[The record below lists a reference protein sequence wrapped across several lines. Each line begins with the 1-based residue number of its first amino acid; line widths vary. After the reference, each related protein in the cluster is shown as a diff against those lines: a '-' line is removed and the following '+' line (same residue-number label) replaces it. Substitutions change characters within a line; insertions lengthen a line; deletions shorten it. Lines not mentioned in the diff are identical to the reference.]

1 MHQGLSNFHNGQA
14 FLGGFG
20 AFAQTFVWAF
30 YSYGGVELVSLA
42 AGETA
47 KPHKTVPR
55 AIKATFFRI
64 VVFYI
69 LAVLTIGLC
78 INNTDETLLNAA
90 YGACIFYYWCSFRVL
105 PLFFDKCFRLSHRW
119 SFWTT
124 YSSQQRRVKL
134 LRKQRV
140 HTISRDIVQL
150 IFLLGSTFTLE

>member
-1 MHQGLSNFHNGQA
+1 MLFRS
-14 FLGGFG
+14 

-90 YGACIFYYWCSFRVL
+90 YGACIFYYWCSFVFFHYFLINASVFRIAGASGL
-105 PLFFDKCFRLSHRW
+105 PTVVNSVALSC
-119 SFWTT
+119 
-124 YSSQQRRVKL
+124 
-134 LRKQRV
+134 
-140 HTISRDIVQL
+140 
-150 IFLLGSTFTLE
+150 